1 MGELKTYEENDA
13 VKYIL
18 SNLPTEVAEK
28 YSEDDI
34 LLVIDI
40 IFEFYEN
47 KGYFDLDDI
56 DESDDDEFDE
66 TELYEFVKK
75 SLKKD
80 KENPIDLNDVGNI
93 VHLELEYED
102 SIDDFDF

>member
-1 MGELKTYEENDA
+1 MKTYEENDA

-18 SNLPTEVAEK
+18 SNLPSDVAEK
-28 YSEDDI
+28 YSDDDI

-47 KGYFDLDDI
+47 KGYFDLNDI
-56 DESDDDEFDE
+56 DESDDEFDE
-66 TELYEFVKK
+66 SELFEFVKK

-80 KENPIDLNDVGNI
+80 KDNPIDLDDVENI

>member
-1 MGELKTYEENDA
+1 MGEMKTYEENDA

-18 SNLPTEVAEK
+18 SNLPSDVAEK
-28 YSEDDI
+28 YSDDDI

-47 KGYFDLDDI
+47 KGYFDLNDI
-56 DESDDDEFDE
+56 DESDDEFDE
-66 TELYEFVKK
+66 SELFEFVKK

-80 KENPIDLNDVGNI
+80 KDNSIDLDDVENI

>member
-1 MGELKTYEENDA
+1 MGEMKTYEENDA

-18 SNLPTEVAEK
+18 SNLPSDVAEK
-28 YSEDDI
+28 YSDDDI

-47 KGYFDLDDI
+47 KDYFDLNDI
-56 DESDDDEFDE
+56 DESDDEFDE
-66 TELYEFVKK
+66 SELFEFVKK

-80 KENPIDLNDVGNI
+80 KDNPIDLDDVENI

>member
-1 MGELKTYEENDA
+1 MGEMKTYEENDA

-18 SNLPTEVAEK
+18 SNLPSDVAEK
-28 YSEDDI
+28 YSDDDI

-47 KGYFDLDDI
+47 KGYFDLNDI
-56 DESDDDEFDE
+56 DESDDEFDE
-66 TELYEFVKK
+66 SELFEFVKK

-80 KENPIDLNDVGNI
+80 KDNPIDLDDVENI

-102 SIDDFDF
+102 SIDAFDF

>member
-1 MGELKTYEENDA
+1 MGEMKTYEENDA

-18 SNLPTEVAEK
+18 SNLPSDVAEK
-28 YSEDDI
+28 YSDDDI

-47 KGYFDLDDI
+47 KGYFDLNDI
-56 DESDDDEFDE
+56 DESDDEFDE
-66 TELYEFVKK
+66 SELFEFVKK

-80 KENPIDLNDVGNI
+80 RDNPIDLDDVENI

>member
-1 MGELKTYEENDA
+1 MGEMKTYEENDA

-18 SNLPTEVAEK
+18 SNLPSDVAEK
-28 YSEDDI
+28 YSDDDI

-47 KGYFDLDDI
+47 KGYFDLNDI
-56 DESDDDEFDE
+56 DESDDEFDE
-66 TELYEFVKK
+66 SELFEFVKK

-80 KENPIDLNDVGNI
+80 KDNPIDLDDVENI
-93 VHLELEYED
+93 VHLEYED

>member
-1 MGELKTYEENDA
+1 MGEMKTYEENDA

-18 SNLPTEVAEK
+18 SNLPSDVAEK
-28 YSEDDI
+28 YSDDDI

-47 KGYFDLDDI
+47 KGYFDLNDI
-56 DESDDDEFDE
+56 DESDDEFDE
-66 TELYEFVKK
+66 SELFEFVKK

-80 KENPIDLNDVGNI
+80 KDNSIDLDDVENI
-93 VHLELEYED
+93 VRLELEYED

>member
-1 MGELKTYEENDA
+1 MGEMKTYEENDA

-18 SNLPTEVAEK
+18 SNLPSDVAEK
-28 YSEDDI
+28 YSDDDI

-47 KGYFDLDDI
+47 KGYFDLNDI
-56 DESDDDEFDE
+56 DESDDEFDE
-66 TELYEFVKK
+66 SELFEFVKK

-80 KENPIDLNDVGNI
+80 KDNPIDLDDVENV

>member
-1 MGELKTYEENDA
+1 MGEMKTYEENDA

-18 SNLPTEVAEK
+18 SNLPSDVAEK
-28 YSEDDI
+28 YSDDDI

-47 KGYFDLDDI
+47 KGCFDLNDI
-56 DESDDDEFDE
+56 DESDDEFDE
-66 TELYEFVKK
+66 SELFEFVKK

-80 KENPIDLNDVGNI
+80 KDNPIDLDDVENI